1 MPYRVLDHTADLA
14 LEITAPTR
22 AGLYQEAAAGF
33 SDCLVELS
41 GVVERAERRFA
52 VAADDPELVLVEW
65 LAELLHAFEG
75 DGFLVRRAEV
85 VVSGENGS
93 ALTAVAFGE
102 HYDPERHALRV
113 LIKGVTYH
121 ALRVNRD
128 ARGWTAHVV
137 FDI

>member
-33 SDCLVELS
+33 GDCLVELS
-41 GVVERAERRFA
+41 GVVERAQRRFA
-52 VAADDPELVLVEW
+52 VAAGDWELLLVEW
-65 LAELLHAFEG
+65 LAELLHAFES
-75 DGFLVRRAEV
+75 DGFLARRAEV
-85 VVSGENGS
+85 VVTGENGC

-102 HYDPERHALRV
+102 HFDPERHALRV

-121 ALRVNRD
+121 ALRVNQD
-128 ARGWTAHVV
+128 AGGWTGHVV

>member
-14 LEITAPTR
+14 LEVTASTR

-41 GVVERAERRFA
+41 GVVERAPRRFT
-52 VAADDPELVLVEW
+52 VAAGDWELLLVEW
-65 LAELLHAFEG
+65 LAELLHAFES
-75 DGFLVRRAEV
+75 DGFLARRAEV
-85 VVSGENGS
+85 EVSDEMVP
-93 ALTAVAFGE
+93 AFTAVAFGE
-102 HYDPERHALRV
+102 HYDPERHPLRV
-113 LIKGVTYH
+113 LIKAVTYH

-128 ARGWTAHVV
+128 AGGWTAHVV